1 MLMFVRCYTL
11 IYALPED
18 IEGKQSSAARH
29 EAGRFSVYSVTATL
43 RSASVGWP

>member
-18 IEGKQSSAARH
+18 IEGKQRSAARH
-29 EAGRFSVYSVTATL
+29 EAGISEYSVAATL